1 MIYGCFKIEI
11 WRKKEGDKLCNQ
23 IINAN
28 KIVDIIQDVSEFHR
42 QAFRADSMIKNRH
55 KTLNTYGIKNA

>member
-1 MIYGCFKIEI
+1 MDALKSKCGE
-11 WRKKEGDKLCNQ
+11 KKRGTNFVYQ

-28 KIVDIIQDVSEFHR
+28 KIVDIIQGVSEFHR